1 MARRGI
7 AMPSDKTATPGP
19 DIVIQIG
26 ILIAVNLVQSIVE
39 MFPVLR
45 VVLAAF
51 GLLPTTLNMI
61 TAMRILIIWP
71 SGPLGLSYIN
81 TMDMRAKTSKTH
93 HG

>member
-1 MARRGI
+1 
-7 AMPSDKTATPGP
+7 MPSNKTATPGP

-26 ILIAVNLVQSIVE
+26 ILIAVILVQSIVE
-39 MFPVLR
+39 MFPVLK

-71 SGPLGLSYIN
+71 SGPLGLSYIK
-81 TMDMRAKTSKTH
+81 TRDMRAKTSKTH